1 MLPGWETVT
10 NICNGPDCNFG
21 HFMILIKNGI
31 NNLVL
36 ISTLILVFMLVY
48 VGYLLITSQG
58 NSSAWTRS
66 KEVLGKVIWGYVII
80 LVAWVVVYS
89 ITSTLLDPNVTF
101 LLGA

>member
-1 MLPGWETVT
+1 MPRWLTVT

-48 VGYLLITSQG
+48 VGYIFITSQG
-58 NSSAWTRS
+58 NSSAWTRA
-66 KEVLGKVIWGYVII
+66 KEVLGKIIWGYVII
-80 LVAWVVVYS
+80 LVAWVAVYS
-89 ITSTLLDPNVTF
+89 ITKTLLNDNVTF
-101 LLGA
+101 LLGS